1 MTRTITTDGLKK
13 LRKANEGFVLIDVL
27 SKEQFDKD
35 HIPGARNVPLDSQ
48 DFVGLV
54 AEKASGSRNRKVVLY
69 CGGPDCD
76 ASAKGVKL
84 LMSNGFTS
92 VSAYSGGLASW
103 RESGGTRKA
112 KSGA

>member
-13 LRKANEGFVLIDVL
+13 LRKSAEGFVLIDVL

-48 DFVGLV
+48 DFVGPV
-54 AEKASGSRNRKVVLY
+54 ADKASGSKNRKVVLY
-69 CGGPDCD
+69 CGSRDCD

-84 LMSNGFTS
+84 LMSNGFTA
-92 VSAYSGGLASW
+92 VSAYEGGLASW
-103 RESGGTRKA
+103 RESGGTKVA
-112 KSGA
+112 KSKA